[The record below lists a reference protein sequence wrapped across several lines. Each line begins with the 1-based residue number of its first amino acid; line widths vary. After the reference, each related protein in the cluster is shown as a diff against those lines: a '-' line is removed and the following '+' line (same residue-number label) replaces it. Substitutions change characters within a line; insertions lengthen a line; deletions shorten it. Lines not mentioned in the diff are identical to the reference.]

1 MCIAITGDGQITNHI
16 FNSNSDLSTSGF
28 KSNCH
33 FLQISYLSRSYL
45 KSNQESYVNR
55 FSVESRDS
63 DLMAR
68 YVKYSRQNHSLIESQ
83 YLQCQSVQ

>member
-1 MCIAITGDGQITNHI
+1 MCIVITGDGQITNHI

-33 FLQISYLSRSYL
+33 FLQISNLSSYL
-45 KSNQESYVNR
+45 KSNQESYVYR

-68 YVKYSRQNHSLIESQ
+68 YVKYSRQNHSLVESQ
-83 YLQCQSVQ
+83 YLQCQSLR